1 MIAVE
6 PENSITDAEEDTE
19 PRARVL
25 LIDDHPMVRNGLLR
39 LIGQKQDLVCCGE
52 AGNAAEALAAVERL
66 KPDLAI
72 LDLRLKN
79 ADGIDLIKTLKSL
92 HPGLRIL
99 ILSQYGAPLY
109 VERALHAGA
118 MGFVVK
124 EQAAD
129 EVLEAI
135 RTVLAGEVYLA
146 RGMAAMMLQKFVG
159 STPKIQ
165 RRSLEQLTDRELH
178 VLHLLGT
185 GLSTREIAKELKLS
199 FKTIETHRENLKRKL
214 GLRTAAQ
221 LVHYATDW
229 TRGSTSPSAR

>member
-1 MIAVE
+1 MLSTLLGIAPLAIKEEIGSNHSKRVPKREEFMIAVE

-52 AGNAAEALAAVERL
+52 AGNAAEAQAAVERL

-118 MGFVVK
+118 MGF
-124 EQAAD
+124 
-129 EVLEAI
+129 
-135 RTVLAGEVYLA
+135 
-146 RGMAAMMLQKFVG
+146 
-159 STPKIQ
+159 
-165 RRSLEQLTDRELH
+165 
-178 VLHLLGT
+178 
-185 GLSTREIAKELKLS
+185 
-199 FKTIETHRENLKRKL
+199 
-214 GLRTAAQ
+214 
-221 LVHYATDW
+221 
-229 TRGSTSPSAR
+229 